1 MKPIE
6 LTDIQKDKLLEMT
19 GKLFPK
25 YGEVQFL
32 RSYMVKDEDLTG
44 SPYLRWYDNRSGKM
58 ILIEIH
64 WFEFC
69 MTYLKN
75 KILDV
80 VDYSEI
86 EKFLMGCLFQ
96 CEMPHPVD
104 YLYEQF
110 KKLK

>member
-6 LTDIQKDKLLEMT
+6 LTDIQKDKLLEMARESFPEYDFEFKLKNNILSL
-19 GKLFPK
+19 GKKHL
-25 YGEVQFL
+25 
-32 RSYMVKDEDLTG
+32 DLYT
-44 SPYLRWYDNRSGKM
+44 NT
-58 ILIEIH
+58 IH

-86 EKFLMGCLFQ
+86 EKFLMRCLFQ